1 MAKPLSV
8 QATDVVLQAH
18 AAGRNQPDKTAFLPH
33 RPLPAAADVASLPGE
48 RMVRLPEVLKI
59 TGIGRT
65 TLLVMVREG
74 RFPAPLAITPRI
86 RGWRLS
92 AVCQFLATLE
102 EA

>member
-1 MAKPLSV
+1 
-8 QATDVVLQAH
+8 
-18 AAGRNQPDKTAFLPH
+18 
-33 RPLPAAADVASLPGE
+33 
-48 RMVRLPEVLKI
+48 MVRLPEVLKI